1 MAAEISEIT
10 DSNQPDILGVLEH
23 VLTDLH
29 DVARELHRQGR
40 LTDEHHAL
48 LTEFRPLLDQFR
60 TPAATMLASRR
71 ARKKAAANGRD

>member
-1 MAAEISEIT
+1 MAAEYSEIT
-10 DSNQPDILGVLEH
+10 DSNQPDIRSILDH

-29 DVARELHRQGR
+29 DIARELHRQGR

-60 TPAATMLASRR
+60 TPAATFIAARR
-71 ARKKAAANGRD
+71 ARRTNGRAPVQ